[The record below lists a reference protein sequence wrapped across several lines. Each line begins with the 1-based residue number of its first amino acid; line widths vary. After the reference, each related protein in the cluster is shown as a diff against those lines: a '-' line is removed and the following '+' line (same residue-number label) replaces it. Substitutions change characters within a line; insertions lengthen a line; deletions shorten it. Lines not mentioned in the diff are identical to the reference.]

1 MSHGLP
7 RQEHG
12 PSPTPLVK
20 SAPLALAPTLT
31 MSSPTT
37 QRTLR
42 RAASCNRRSRHVS
55 SARRRMPRQCQ
66 APPRQKNSP
75 LPSCFWLHL
84 LSPSPW
90 HSLQTTLMTVFAAK
104 NDASRRRRRGIKHL
118 SSYTIVQRQYR
129 AEMWW
134 RGSEVVWRKYPCS
147 RQMKE
152 IIPWVPSRK
161 NTIHCSQTTIKTA
174 HTAKPIAHSM
184 PICAW
189 MGSTSGRTTTLKH
202 LHLHSATRYCSP
214 LHRPMPSMQP

>member
-12 PSPTPLVK
+12 PSPAPLVK

-104 NDASRRRRRGIKHL
+104 TKPACYRSEEHTSELQSLAYLVCRLLLEKKKE
-118 SSYTIVQRQYR
+118 YT
-129 AEMWW
+129 
-134 RGSEVVWRKYPCS
+134 
-147 RQMKE
+147 
-152 IIPWVPSRK
+152 
-161 NTIHCSQTTIKTA
+161 
-174 HTAKPIAHSM
+174 
-184 PICAW
+184 
-189 MGSTSGRTTTLKH
+189 
-202 LHLHSATRYCSP
+202 
-214 LHRPMPSMQP
+214 